1 MADIF
6 IAGFGLICV
15 VATLVTTPMTNSSSD
30 NLSQMERDAKALEL
44 FLQDKKDHKDYCPN
58 IKWDQPSLSEYK
70 KTLISHLPKGCK
82 K

>member
-6 IAGFGLICV
+6 IAGFGLICL
-15 VATLVTTPMTNSSSD
+15 VATLVTTPNSNASSD

-44 FLQDKKDHKDYCPN
+44 FLQDKKDHKDFCPQ
-58 IKWDQPSLSEYK
+58 IEWKQPPLSAYK
-70 KTLISHLPKGCK
+70 KTLNSHLPEGCK

>member
-15 VATLVTTPMTNSSSD
+15 VATLVTTPVSNTSND
-30 NLSQMERDAKALEL
+30 NLSQIERDAKALEI

-58 IKWDQPSLSEYK
+58 IKWDQPPLSKYK
-70 KTLISHLPKGCK
+70 KTLTSHLPDGCK